1 MFYWRCYQQEHITQ
15 KRITLF
21 HCLGFFGERINI
33 YLLLEE
39 LMLAEAGVGKVAGQL
54 EELMLAEA
62 GVGKVA
68 GQLEELM
75 LAEAGVG
82 KVAGQLEEQMLAEDG
97 VGEVATLLVEEGM
110 VLALLATIEMKTEDQ

>member
-1 MFYWRCYQQEHITQ
+1 MF
-15 KRITLF
+15 
-21 HCLGFFGERINI
+21 LGGGGGGKTGW
-33 YLLLEE
+33 LEPGVRKTSD
-39 LMLAEAGVGKVAGQL
+39 GVGKVAGQL

-68 GQLEELM
+68 GRLEEQM

-82 KVAGQLEEQMLAEDG
+82 
-97 VGEVATLLVEEGM
+97 EVARLLVGEGM